1 MVYSNLRIATR
12 FCTINPE
19 ISVDVAIIG
28 GGYAGLTAGLF
39 LARAG
44 ADTALLEAQ
53 KVGFGASGRN
63 GGQLGAG
70 QRMDQRDLIKLVGE
84 NLGDKLWHLAD
95 DAIDTVKT
103 IIKRDKID
111 CFLRPGVAILEIQV
125 LRHPIF
131 IRTQNFLKKDISK
144 EM

>member
-1 MVYSNLRIATR
+1 M
-12 FCTINPE
+12 
-19 ISVDVAIIG
+19 
-28 GGYAGLTAGLF
+28 
-39 LARAG
+39 
-44 ADTALLEAQ
+44 LEAQ

-103 IIKRDKID
+103 IIKKIKLIASASRRSNLGNSSSEASD
-111 CFLRPGVAILEIQV
+111 LHSYAEFLEKRYKQGNVDI
-125 LRHPIF
+125 
-131 IRTQNFLKKDISK
+131 ISK
-144 EM
+144 EESLNFVFPVHTKVVFCFQMPLTCIHYATH

>member
-1 MVYSNLRIATR
+1 MNLLYVNDETNRYPHNSWYTATSELLPD
-12 FCTINPE
+12 FAPLTHE

-84 NLGDKLWHLAD
+84 NLGDQLWHLAD

-103 IIKRDKID
+103 IIK
-111 CFLRPGVAILEIQV
+111 EIKLIVFCVQA
-125 LRHPIF
+125 
-131 IRTQNFLKKDISK
+131 
-144 EM
+144 